1 MAGVAPAQQP
11 EMEDETMRDASLLLS
26 LNGSRLDSGFAS
38 SPGDP
43 MDISPA
49 PATDQHHQH
58 PSEASA
64 QHVAQPQTSG
74 QNSDSVPRLFA
85 AVDNPSLS
93 SSFDKVS
100 PGAQSRRTIFHAPS
114 RFSPQDRAS
123 RKQGQLK
130 RIPLA
135 MQAKL
140 PTPMKLPASRNNFAG
155 GNRNFRPLST
165 KPALPPLNQHDTGHL
180 MTGASSSTSLGLNP
194 ARNFP
199 DQNLPINRQLFKG
212 ADPMSMNTNFATGVG
227 GGTGDRATHE
237 NAAPTT
243 STTDKAGDA
252 GPREVTG
259 ESLLQR
265 KRLIEEDNDIDAHR
279 PTTYVSPKYRKISQ
293 PISPAQSSQRTTPA
307 KGSSHSTSPQK
318 QLNIAPATSNLI
330 SPFKPNFSVSKP
342 RSVFGESNPKPT
354 EGWCDMLE
362 LNGAFREQGI
372 TSPKDEPPKE
382 NTFNMESSKK
392 NPQPFRY
399 SMPGSWP
406 DDSLYPPEPI
416 QEGSCPP
423 AQSPCHSG
431 DHGSL
436 ISCALVAPSELASKN
451 AKPAISTVQESHA
464 PHDFSQDAEP
474 FETQASKV
482 APEGQ
487 SEVSSSQHSLPWWD
501 QLYRIYTSSWGATQ
515 SIVTTAFSLANSV
528 KQRTVAFFEPR
539 HFAPRRPTTATTKS
553 SSPTRA
559 NIRTLPEEQRRR
571 LKSNQW
577 RKERGLPT
585 MEEYPFPQLS
595 LDILRLPATTTPAEP
610 ETPKPEIP
618 TIRNRNVRRRGVAPV
633 KDNRAKSGV
642 QKRSLVQSLS
652 PNMAKRMHMRPKK
665 KNMIRTRLDRSLM
678 HAVQSGQLALDEIP
692 ISATLDHA
700 RLVLLPVHITLKGNS
715 C

>member
-1 MAGVAPAQQP
+1 
-11 EMEDETMRDASLLLS
+11 MRDASLLLS
-26 LNGSRLDSGFAS
+26 LNGSRLDSAFAS

-49 PATDQHHQH
+49 PATDQHHQQ

-74 QNSDSVPRLFA
+74 QGSDSVPRLFS
-85 AVDNPSLS
+85 AVDDRSLS
-93 SSFDKVS
+93 SAFDKVS
-100 PGAQSRRTIFHAPS
+100 PGAQSRRTIFHPP

-165 KPALPPLNQHDTGHL
+165 KPSLPPLNQHDNNHL
-180 MTGASSSTSLGLNP
+180 MTGASSPTSLAFNYP
-194 ARNFP
+194 RSFP
-199 DQNLPINRQLFKG
+199 DQNLPVKSQLFKS
-212 ADPMSMNTNFATGVG
+212 ADHMSMNTDFVNGAG
-227 GGTGDRATHE
+227 GGTGGQATHE
-237 NAAPTT
+237 NAA
-243 STTDKAGDA
+243 STTAITAKAGDE

-259 ESLLQR
+259 DSLLQR
-265 KRLIEEDNDIDAHR
+265 KRLIEEDNEIDAHR
-279 PTTYVSPKYRKISQ
+279 PTTFVSPKYRKISQ
-293 PISPAQSSQRTTPA
+293 PISPAQGSQKTTPA
-307 KGSSHSTSPQK
+307 KGSSHTTSSQQHP
-318 QLNIAPATSNLI
+318 PTTSNLI
-330 SPFKPNFSVSKP
+330 SFEPNLSASKS
-342 RSVFGESNPKPT
+342 RSIFGESNPKPS

-382 NTFNMESSKK
+382 NTSNLNSFKK
-392 NPQPFRY
+392 TPQPFRY

-406 DDSLYPPEPI
+406 DDPLYPPEPI

-423 AQSPCHSG
+423 AQSLCHSG

-451 AKPAISTVQESHA
+451 AGPVISTLQESHA
-464 PHDFSQDAEP
+464 PHDSQS
-474 FETQASKV
+474 FETQASKL
-482 APEGQ
+482 ASEGQ
-487 SEVSSSQHSLPWWD
+487 SEVSSQPSVSWWD
-501 QLYRIYTSSWGATQ
+501 QLHRIYTSSWGVTQ
-515 SIVTTAFSLANSV
+515 SIITTAFDLANSV
-528 KQRTVAFFEPR
+528 KQRTIALFEPR
-539 HFAPRRPTTATTKS
+539 HFASRRPTTTTTKS

-595 LDILRLPATTTPAEP
+595 LDFPRLPATKTPSEP

-618 TIRNRNVRRRGVAPV
+618 TIRNRNVRRRGVSSVQAT
-633 KDNRAKSGV
+633 KAKSGV
-642 QKRSLVQSLS
+642 QKRSLVQLLS

-665 KNMIRTRLDRSLM
+665 KNLIRTRLDRSLM

-692 ISATLDHA
+692 ISATLDHT
-700 RLVLLPVHITLKGNS
+700 RLVLPQST
-715 C
+715 

>member
-1 MAGVAPAQQP
+1 MAGVASAQQP
-11 EMEDETMRDASLLLS
+11 EMEDETMRDASLLMS
-26 LNGSRLDSGFAS
+26 LNGSRLDSAFAS

-49 PATDQHHQH
+49 PATVQHHQH

-64 QHVAQPQTSG
+64 QHVAQSQTSG
-74 QNSDSVPRLFA
+74 QNFESVPSLFS
-85 AVDNPSLS
+85 AVDNRSLS
-93 SSFDKVS
+93 AAFDKVS
-100 PGAQSRRTIFHAPS
+100 PGAQSRRIIFHPLP

-140 PTPMKLPASRNNFAG
+140 HTPMKLPASRNNFAG
-155 GNRNFRPLST
+155 GNRDFRPLST
-165 KPALPPLNQHDTGHL
+165 KPALPPLNQHDNNHL
-180 MTGASSSTSLGLNP
+180 MTGASSSTSLGFNHI
-194 ARNFP
+194 RSFQ
-199 DQNLPINRQLFKG
+199 DQSIPVKPQLFKG
-212 ADPMSMNTNFATGVG
+212 ADSMSMNTNFATGA
-227 GGTGDRATHE
+227 GGTGDQATHE
-237 NAAPTT
+237 HSAPTT
-243 STTDKAGDA
+243 STTGKSGDE
-252 GPREVTG
+252 GSSEVTG

-279 PTTYVSPKYRKISQ
+279 PTTFVSPKYRKISQ
-293 PISPAQSSQRTTPA
+293 PISLAQGSQKTTPA
-307 KGSSHSTSPQK
+307 KGSIHTTSQR
-318 QLNIAPATSNLI
+318 QLNIPPTTSNLF
-330 SPFKPNFSVSKP
+330 SPFKPNLSVSKS

-354 EGWCDMLE
+354 EEWCDMLE

-372 TSPKDEPPKE
+372 ISPTDEPPKE
-382 NTFNMESSKK
+382 NTSNMESSKK

-399 SMPGSWP
+399 PMPGSWP
-406 DDSLYPPEPI
+406 DDPLYPPEPI
-416 QEGSCPP
+416 QERSFSP

-431 DHGSL
+431 NHGSL

-451 AKPAISTVQESHA
+451 AKPAISTLQESHV
-464 PHDFSQDAEP
+464 PQYSQP
-474 FETQASKV
+474 FEAHASKP
-482 APEGQ
+482 APERQ
-487 SEVSSSQHSLPWWD
+487 SEVSSHPSVSWWD

-515 SIVTTAFSLANSV
+515 SIVTTAFAFANSV
-528 KQRTVAFFEPR
+528 KQRTVALFEQR
-539 HFAPRRPTTATTKS
+539 HFASRRPTTATTKS

-595 LDILRLPATTTPAEP
+595 FDIPRLPATKTPPKP

-618 TIRNRNVRRRGVAPV
+618 TIRNRNVRRRDVSL
-633 KDNRAKSGV
+633 KDTKAKSGV

-665 KNMIRTRLDRSLM
+665 KSMIRTRLDRSVM
-678 HAVQSGQLALDEIP
+678 HAVKSGQLALDEIP
-692 ISATLDHA
+692 ISATLDHT
-700 RLVLLPVHITLKGNS
+700 RLVLPSPRHPERNS

>member
-1 MAGVAPAQQP
+1 MAGVAPAQQL

-26 LNGSRLDSGFAS
+26 LNGSRLDSGLTS

-74 QNSDSVPRLFA
+74 QNSDSVPRLFS
-85 AVDNPSLS
+85 AVDNRSLS
-93 SSFDKVS
+93 SAFDKVS
-100 PGAQSRRTIFHAPS
+100 PGAQSRRTIFHPPS
-114 RFSPQDRAS
+114 RFSPKDRAS
-123 RKQGQLK
+123 FKQGQLK

-165 KPALPPLNQHDTGHL
+165 KPSLPPLNQHDNNHL
-180 MTGASSSTSLGLNP
+180 RTGASSSTSLGFNHP
-194 ARNFP
+194 RSFP
-199 DQNLPINRQLFKG
+199 DMNLAVKPQLFQS
-212 ADPMSMNTNFATGVG
+212 ADPMPINTNFATGAG
-227 GGTGDRATHE
+227 GGTGNQATHE
-237 NAAPTT
+237 HADPTT
-243 STTDKAGDA
+243 STTDKAADE

-259 ESLLQR
+259 EPLLQR

-279 PTTYVSPKYRKISQ
+279 PTTFVSPKYRKISQ
-293 PISPAQSSQRTTPA
+293 PISPAQCSPKTTPA
-307 KGSSHSTSPQK
+307 KGSSHATSSQQ
-318 QLNIAPATSNLI
+318 QLNIPPTTSNLI
-330 SPFKPNFSVSKP
+330 SPFKPNLSVSKS
-342 RSVFGESNPKPT
+342 RSIFGESNPKPT
-354 EGWCDMLE
+354 EGWYDMLE

-372 TSPKDEPPKE
+372 TSPKDELPKE
-382 NTFNMESSKK
+382 NTSNLDSSKK

-406 DDSLYPPEPI
+406 DDPLYPPEPI
-416 QEGSCPP
+416 QEGSCSP
-423 AQSPCHSG
+423 ARSPCHSG
-431 DHGSL
+431 DHGWL

-451 AKPAISTVQESHA
+451 AKPVTSTLQESHA
-464 PHDFSQDAEP
+464 PHDFPQDAQS
-474 FETQASKV
+474 FETQASKL

-487 SEVSSSQHSLPWWD
+487 SEVSSQPSVSWWD
-501 QLYRIYTSSWGATQ
+501 QLHRIYTSSWGVTQ
-515 SIVTTAFSLANSV
+515 SIITSAFDLANSV

-539 HFAPRRPTTATTKS
+539 HFASRRPTTATTKS

-559 NIRTLPEEQRRR
+559 TIRTLPEEQRRR

-595 LDILRLPATTTPAEP
+595 LDIPRLPATKTPSEP

-618 TIRNRNVRRRGVAPV
+618 TIRNRDVRRRGVSSVQAT
-633 KDNRAKSGV
+633 KAKSGV

-665 KNMIRTRLDRSLM
+665 KTLIRTRLDRSLM

-692 ISATLDHA
+692 ISATLDHT
-700 RLVLLPVHITLKGNS
+700 RLVLPI
-715 C
+715 